1 MLGSN
6 GQEVPRTGEGRWAPE
21 LMQGTTTIDSPPP
34 PHRVVLLPPP
44 VWGLLG
50 WEGGLRAAQGPSGE
64 AGGGGGDPT
73 AGQDHCCPQ
82 RAEEQQEAT
91 GALVGPRK

>member
-6 GQEVPRTGEGRWAPE
+6 GQEVPRAGEGHWAPE
-21 LMQGTTTIDSPPP
+21 LMQGTTTIDRPPP
-34 PHRVVLLPPP
+34 A
-44 VWGLLG
+44 WGLLG
-50 WEGGLRAAQGPSGE
+50 GGVLRAAQGPSGE

-73 AGQDHCCPQ
+73 AGQDHCWPQ
-82 RAEEQQEAT
+82 RAGEQQAAT